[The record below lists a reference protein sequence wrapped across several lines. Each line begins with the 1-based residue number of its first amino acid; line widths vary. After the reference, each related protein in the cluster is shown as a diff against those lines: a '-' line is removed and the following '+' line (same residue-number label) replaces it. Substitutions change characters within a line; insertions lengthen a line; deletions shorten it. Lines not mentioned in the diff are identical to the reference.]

1 MTHDHA
7 YDPPP
12 PLPLRSAVIGGLIAF
27 AAIVGLMLLI
37 RPAIFSLAPPRGDNN
52 LGVASAGELV
62 GGPVSRPI
70 LLTESRGLLGE
81 RDESGRVAITV
92 IVAQLPGSQ
101 VSVVNAWSTVNPCP
115 VTVSDEEHS
124 LVDCD
129 GRAWSLDGQ
138 PLDGG
143 PQPALQRFAASVTNG
158 AVVADLT
165 RPVSGPGAGGP

>member
-27 AAIVGLMLLI
+27 VAIVGLMLLI
-37 RPAIFSLAPPRGDNN
+37 RPAIFSLAPPRGDGN
-52 LGVASAGELV
+52 LGVASAAELV
-62 GGPVSRPI
+62 AGPVTRPI
-70 LLTESRGLLGE
+70 LLTASRGLLGE
-81 RDESGRVAITV
+81 RDEGGHVAITV

-101 VSVVNAWSTVNPCP
+101 VSVVNAWSTVNPCA
-115 VTVSDEEHS
+115 VTVAADAES

-129 GRAWSLDGQ
+129 GGTWSLDGE

-143 PQPALQRFAASVTNG
+143 PQPSLQRFAAALTNG
-158 AVVADLT
+158 AVVADFT
-165 RPVSGPGAGGP
+165 RPVSGPGADS

>member
-12 PLPLRSAVIGGLIAF
+12 PLPLRSAAIGGLIGF
-27 AAIVGLMLLI
+27 VAIVGLMLLI

-52 LGVASAGELV
+52 LGVASASELV
-62 GGPVSRPI
+62 AGPITRPI
-70 LLTESRGLLGE
+70 LLTAPRGLLGE
-81 RDESGRVAITV
+81 RDESGRTAITV

-101 VSVVNAWSTVNPCP
+101 ISVVNAWSTVNPCP
-115 VTVSDEEHS
+115 VTVAADAAS

-129 GRAWSLDGQ
+129 GRAWALDGQ

-143 PQPALQRFAASVTNG
+143 PQPALQRFAASLTNG
-158 AVVADLT
+158 AVVTDLT
-165 RPVSGPGAGGP
+165 QPVSGPGAGG

>member
-1 MTHDHA
+1 MTHDRA

-12 PLPLRSAVIGGLIAF
+12 PLPLRSALIGGIIAF
-27 AAIVGLMLLI
+27 VAIVGLMLLI

-62 GGPVSRPI
+62 AGPVTRPV
-70 LLTESRGLLGE
+70 LLTMSRGLLGE
-81 RDESGRVAITV
+81 RNETGRVAITV

-101 VSVVNAWSTVNPCP
+101 VSVVNAWSTVNPCA
-115 VTVSDEEHS
+115 VTVAAEAAS

-129 GRAWSLDGQ
+129 GRRWSLDGQ

-143 PQPALQRFAASVTNG
+143 PQPALQRFAAELTNG
-158 AVVADLT
+158 AVIADLT
-165 RPVSGPGAGGP
+165 TPVSGPGAPG

>member
-12 PLPLRSAVIGGLIAF
+12 PLPLRSAVIGGIIAF
-27 AAIVGLMLLI
+27 LVIVGLMLLI

-52 LGVASAGELV
+52 LGVASAAELV
-62 GGPVSRPI
+62 AGPVTRPV
-70 LLTESRGLLGE
+70 LLTAPRGLLGE
-81 RDESGRVAITV
+81 RDEGGNVAITV
-92 IVAQLPGSQ
+92 IVAQLPGSE

-115 VTVSDEEHS
+115 VTVADDDRS

-129 GRAWSLDGQ
+129 GRAWSLDGR

-143 PQPALQRFAASVTNG
+143 PQPALQRFAAALTNG
-158 AVVADLT
+158 AVIADLT
-165 RPVSGPGAGGP
+165 TPVSGPGAGG